1 MIIIITQICT
11 GIPPW
16 ATDCRIFLHVLADT
30 LGSVGVIISTL
41 LIRHFNWSGF
51 DPLASIL
58 IAVLILAST
67 VPLLKTT
74 AMSLLL
80 VNSHEREYALRDVLG
95 EIGVVPGVSLLE
107 NVRVWDGGGTLRV
120 RVKKDDLGVVKDRV
134 ARVLKKEG
142 MEGVHIDVV
151 RV

>member
-1 MIIIITQICT
+1 MGTPRFSKT
-11 GIPPW
+11 ENS
-16 ATDCRIFLHVLADT
+16 IFLHVLADT

-58 IAVLILAST
+58 IAILILAST

-80 VNSHEREYALRDVLG
+80 VNSPQREYALRDILG
-95 EIGVVPGVSLLE
+95 EIGVVPGVSTLE
-107 NVRVWDGGGTLRV
+107 NVRVWDGGGTIRV
-120 RVKKDDLGVVKDRV
+120 KVKKDDLGVVRERV
-134 ARVLKKEG
+134 ARVLKKEA
-142 MEGVHIDVV
+142 MEGVCIDVV
-151 RV
+151 RA